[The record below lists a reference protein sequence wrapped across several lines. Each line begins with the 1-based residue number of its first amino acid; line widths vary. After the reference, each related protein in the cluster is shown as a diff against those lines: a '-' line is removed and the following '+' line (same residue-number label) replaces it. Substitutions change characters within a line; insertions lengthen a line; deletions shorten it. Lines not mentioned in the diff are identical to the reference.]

1 MTGLPASGTADLAVI
16 GGGLHGCSLALQAAL
31 KGLSVVVLEKDSIAR
46 HASGV
51 NAGGVRR
58 LGRHPAEIPLSL
70 ASMRL
75 WHEIEDLVHDDCGFQ
90 VSSQVKVAE
99 TEKEMAELRA
109 RAEQLHSQGYDH
121 EVLLDGAELYR
132 LLPALQHGCPGGLA
146 CPDDG
151 FAEPYRTTQ
160 AFRRRAEALGVR
172 FLEKTRVLSL
182 ETYTAACRLETTSGK
197 IEAGVVAN
205 CAGAWAARIC
215 EQLGEPVPLEPIAP
229 MMTVTERLPYFVKPV
244 VGATGRLL
252 SFKQMPNGTVLI
264 GGGHRG
270 RAELQHN
277 GTALDFRRLIRNVQI
292 AADLFPPV
300 RGARIIRCWAGIEA
314 RMPDDIPVI
323 SRSSTTPNV
332 VHAFGFSAHGFQLG
346 PIVGRLISELIVS
359 GESSLSLDPFSITRF
374 QRDRLAAIS

>member
-1 MTGLPASGTADLAVI
+1 MTGKPASGTTDLAVI

-70 ASMRL
+70 ASMRM
-75 WHEIEDLVHDDCGFQ
+75 WHEIEELVHDDCGFQ
-90 VSSQVKVAE
+90 VSGQVKVAE
-99 TEKEMAELRA
+99 TEGEMGNLRL
-109 RAEQLHSQGYDH
+109 RAEQLRSQGYEH
-121 EVLLDGAELYR
+121 EVLLDGEELYR
-132 LLPALQHGCPGGLA
+132 LLPALKRGCPGGLA
-146 CPDDG
+146 CLDDG

-182 ETYTAACRLETTSGK
+182 EARCSGCRLSTSSGEL
-197 IEAGVVAN
+197 EAGVVAN

-229 MMTVTERLPYFVKPV
+229 MMTVTQRLPFFVKPV
-244 VGATGRLL
+244 VGTTGRLL

-270 RAELQHN
+270 RAEPQHN

-292 AADLFPPV
+292 AADLFPSV

-323 SRSSTTPNV
+323 SRSSTASNV
-332 VHAFGFSAHGFQLG
+332 LHAFGFSAHGFQLG
-346 PIVGRLISELIVS
+346 PVVGRLMSELIVS
-359 GESSLSLDPFSITRF
+359 GESSLSLKPFSITRF
-374 QRDRLAAIS
+374 QRDRPAATS